1 MKKRRKRIDKE
12 NFLLS
17 QYSKS
22 FGFICESR
30 NFIYSIIGIFFAFSI
45 FSFLVPPPDYIFEQI
60 IEFIKELLEKTKDMN
75 QFELINF
82 IFFNNLQS
90 SFFGML
96 FGIFLGVPSL
106 IVTVVNGY
114 LLGFVANIAV
124 NAEGFSS
131 LLRLFPHGI
140 FELPAVFVSLGLGL
154 KIGSFVFREKK
165 IKSLKNFLSNSFRV
179 FVFVVIPLLLIAAII
194 EGSFIYWFR

>member
-1 MKKRRKRIDKE
+1 MKRKKFPIKE
-12 NFLLS
+12 HYEKSWSFIKE
-17 QYSKS
+17 SK
-22 FGFICESR
+22 
-30 NFIYSIIGIFFAFSI
+30 NFIYSVIGIFFIFSI
-45 FSFLVPPPDYIFEQI
+45 FSFLVPPPDYISNQI
-60 IEFIKELLEKTKDMN
+60 IEFIKQLLEKTKDMG

-96 FGIFLGVPSL
+96 FGIFLGIPSI

-124 NAEGFSS
+124 GAEGFSS
-131 LLRLFPHGI
+131 LFRLFPHGI
-140 FELPAVFVSLGLGL
+140 FELPAVFISLGLGL
-154 KIGSFVFREKK
+154 RIGSFVFREKK
-165 IKSLKNFLSNSFRV
+165 LNALKNYLKNSFRV
-179 FVFVVIPLLLIAAII
+179 FVLVVIPLLLIAAII